1 VEIAKALILAG
12 GTPHDRPWPSVRTGP
27 KHLVPVANQPILF
40 HTLESLRR
48 ANLLEARIALE
59 PTAARATI
67 AAVGSGSRW
76 GLSVSYVEWQPRTGI
91 IGALALS
98 EDFLADEPVLVE
110 PADALHRERI
120 QPHIAAFAD
129 EHLDALA
136 LRLGDA
142 AAAHCDLGAGGYLL
156 SQRGVS
162 IMLDR
167 SDTGADPLARVR
179 DHGGHVRVEQVDGC
193 LPCHGG
199 QDRLL
204 EGNRC
209 MLENLP
215 SSVRRGAYPTSQFQG
230 RVKVHPSARIEQSVV
245 RGPAII
251 GAGSRLLHAYV
262 GPYTSIGDDVTLEG
276 AQIEHSI
283 VFDGAEIHNV
293 GSRLESS
300 VIGRRA
306 RIRRS
311 FGLPAA
317 MQLSVGDGAEII
329 LG

>member
-1 VEIAKALILAG
+1 
-12 GTPHDRPWPSVRTGP
+12 
-27 KHLVPVANQPILF
+27 
-40 HTLESLRR
+40 
-48 ANLLEARIALE
+48 
-59 PTAARATI
+59 
-67 AAVGSGSRW
+67 
-76 GLSVSYVEWQPRTGI
+76 
-91 IGALALS
+91 
-98 EDFLADEPVLVE
+98 
-110 PADALHRERI
+110 
-120 QPHIAAFAD
+120 
-129 EHLDALA
+129 
-136 LRLGDA
+136 
-142 AAAHCDLGAGGYLL
+142 
-156 SQRGVS
+156 
-162 IMLDR
+162 
-167 SDTGADPLARVR
+167 
-179 DHGGHVRVEQVDGC
+179 
-193 LPCHGG
+193 
-199 QDRLL
+199 
-204 EGNRC
+204 
-209 MLENLP
+209 
-215 SSVRRGAYPTSQFQG
+215 
-230 RVKVHPSARIEQSVV
+230 VKVHPSARIEQSVV